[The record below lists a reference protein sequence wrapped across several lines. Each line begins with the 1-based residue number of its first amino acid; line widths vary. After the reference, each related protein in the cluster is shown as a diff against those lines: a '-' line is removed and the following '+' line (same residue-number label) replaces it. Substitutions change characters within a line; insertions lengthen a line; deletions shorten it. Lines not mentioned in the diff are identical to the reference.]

1 VLLTG
6 APSTDARFRA
16 LFDAHHKSIHAYCLR
31 RLPTEDANDAASE
44 VFLVAWRRS
53 SDVPDSDEALL
64 WLYGVARNVVRNRQ
78 RAGRR
83 QVRLVARTK
92 SMAPEPKEGP
102 ETQVI
107 RSEEHAEVLHAM
119 ESLSEAEQE
128 LLGHK
133 VWEGLSNEAVGI
145 ILGISHRAVEGRYS
159 RALKKLTKQ
168 LERGH
173 SATRRSPLSA
183 DKRETTT

>member
-1 VLLTG
+1 MTV
-6 APSTDARFRA
+6 APSTDARFQA
-16 LFDAHHKSIHAYCLR
+16 LFDTHHKSVHAYCLR
-31 RLPTEDANDAASE
+31 RLPTDEANDAASD
-44 VFLVAWRRS
+44 VFLVAWRRN
-53 SDVPDSDEALL
+53 SDVPEGEEALM
-64 WLYGVARNVVRNRQ
+64 WLYGVARNIVRNRQ

-92 SMAPEPKEGP
+92 SMAPEAKEGP

-107 RSEEHAEVLHAM
+107 RSEEHAEVIGAM
-119 ESLSEAEQE
+119 ESLNEAEQE
-128 LLGHK
+128 LLGLK
-133 VWEGLSNEAVGI
+133 VWEGLSNDAIGT

-168 LERGH
+168 LERGQ

-183 DKRETTT
+183 EKREATT